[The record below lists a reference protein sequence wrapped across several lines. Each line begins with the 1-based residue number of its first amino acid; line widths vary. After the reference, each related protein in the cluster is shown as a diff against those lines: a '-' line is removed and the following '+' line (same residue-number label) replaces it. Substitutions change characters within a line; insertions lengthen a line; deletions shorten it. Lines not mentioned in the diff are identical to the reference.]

1 MAAPPPQPT
10 PATKT
15 RLRLGYLVSRYPAIS
30 HTFILREVALLRELG
45 FDIHVASINAPDRPL
60 GRLTP
65 QEQAEARD
73 TFYVKQAGMGWALA
87 AHVGTLLTAPLAYCR
102 GLAGALRLAG
112 LDLRQAVWALFYF
125 TEALMLRR
133 WARQRQLGHLHV
145 HFATAASTVALI
157 LHRLEGLPFSMTVHG
172 PDEFYDAS
180 AYHLGE
186 KLAAAAFVCCIGSY
200 ARSQVM
206 KLSAPEYWSRFE
218 VAPLGVDPAVF
229 APRPPRAAC
238 ATLQVLCVGRLVAA
252 KGQHVLVEAV
262 AQLRDTGRGVQLTLV
277 GDGPDRASL
286 AAAVRDRGLEGQVV
300 FAGAVDQDHIRPL
313 YEQADVFAL
322 ASFAEGI
329 PVVLMEAM
337 AMEIPCVTTC
347 ITGIPELIR
356 DGVDGLLVMPS
367 DVEALAAAL
376 ARLADD
382 PETRRR
388 LGEQGRR
395 RVLERYEL
403 TRNVRYLAAVFA
415 RRLAPPQ

>member
-1 MAAPPPQPT
+1 MAAPTPNPT
-10 PATKT
+10 AATDAG
-15 RLRLGYLVSRYPAIS
+15 LRLGYLVSRYPAIS

-45 FDIHVASINAPDRPL
+45 FDIRVASINAPDRPVD
-60 GRLTP
+60 RLTP

-73 TFYVKQAGMGWALA
+73 TFYVKQAGIGRALT
-87 AHVGTLLTAPLAYCR
+87 AHVGTLLTAPIAYCR
-102 GLAGALRLAG
+102 GLAGAMRLAG
-112 LDLRQAVWALFYF
+112 LDLRQAVWSLFYF

-133 WARQRQLGHLHV
+133 WARQQQLSHLHV
-145 HFATAASTVALI
+145 HFATAASTVALV

-172 PDEFYDAS
+172 PDEFYDAPGYYLS
-180 AYHLGE
+180 E

-206 KLSAPEYWSRFE
+206 KLSAPEHWSRFE

-229 APRPPRAAC
+229 APRPPRTADAR
-238 ATLQVLCVGRLVAA
+238 LQVLCVGRLVAA
-252 KGQHVLVEAV
+252 KGQHILVEAV
-262 AQLRDTGRGVQLTLV
+262 AQLRDAGRAVRLTLV

-286 AAAVRDRGLEGQVV
+286 EAAVRDRGLAGKVV

-382 PETRRR
+382 PETRLR
-388 LGEQGRR
+388 LGKQGRQ

-403 TRNVRYLAAVFA
+403 TRNVHYLASVFT
-415 RRLAPPQ
+415 RRLAPPA